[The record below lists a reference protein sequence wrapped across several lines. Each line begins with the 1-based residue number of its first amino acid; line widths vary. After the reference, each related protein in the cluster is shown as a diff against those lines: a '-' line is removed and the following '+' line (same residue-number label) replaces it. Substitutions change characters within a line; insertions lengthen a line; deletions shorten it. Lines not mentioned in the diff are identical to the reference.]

1 MVPPVSNTSGNETG
15 SMGDT
20 IGSSNNSSKITKIAE
35 LAVGAAAAA
44 SSGNVIVAALDS
56 AAALAETV
64 DALSETVSTL
74 QEHHEINKI
83 VDTETNSQLD
93 DDLDSLRKL

>member
-1 MVPPVSNTSGNETG
+1 MVPPVSNTSWNETG

-20 IGSSNNSSKITKIAE
+20 IGSSINSSRKTKIAE

-64 DALSETVSTL
+64 DVLSETVSTL